1 MKSADLWEALRVGIE
16 KILPAHCL
24 HCEQRCYKPEWLC
37 GVCEEAVERDDCM
50 CQHSSVYRTTPSN
63 CPLCG
68 RSFIAPLMH
77 VHTPLAN
84 TGVVQS
90 LIQQWKFQ
98 NYPQLTALLVRL
110 ALSEQ
115 GVYRPSPQRRIVPM
129 PMHGWKRYRRGYNQ
143 SELLARALARQWRQ
157 QGYNANLDTTALKSR
172 FRITAQ
178 HTLNRKQRLAAPAMQ
193 FRVCTNVTNQHFLL
207 VDDVITTGATLKA
220 AATALLAAGAASVS
234 GWCLARTP

>member
-1 MKSADLWEALRVGIE
+1 M
-16 KILPAHCL
+16 
-24 HCEQRCYKPEWLC
+24 
-37 GVCEEAVERDDCM
+37 
-50 CQHSSVYRTTPSN
+50 
-63 CPLCG
+63 
-68 RSFIAPLMH
+68 APLMH
-77 VHTPLAN
+77 VHTPLVN

-98 NYPQLTALLVRL
+98 NHPQLTSLLVRL

-115 GVYRPSPQRRIVPM
+115 GVYRPPAERCIVPM